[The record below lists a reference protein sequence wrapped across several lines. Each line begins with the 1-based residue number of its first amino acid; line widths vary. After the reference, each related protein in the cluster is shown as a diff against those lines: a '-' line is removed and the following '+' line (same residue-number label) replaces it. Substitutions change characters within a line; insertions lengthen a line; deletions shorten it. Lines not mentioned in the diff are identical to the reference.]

1 MVLHDVRGAFD
12 ELLTFH
18 TFHVESNLQSLNLY
32 FGDILKLDQ
41 YMVIFSIDVT
51 FETKFKKR
59 GKKSCNC
66 THSIG
71 PLWIQHLKDVSIKIK
86 KESHYSID
94 IAPLPNLFL

>member
-41 YMVIFSIDVT
+41 YMVIFSIDVPL
-51 FETKFKKR
+51 KPNSKR
-59 GKKSCNC
+59 GAKSLAIV
-66 THSIG
+66 H
-71 PLWIQHLKDVSIKIK
+71 
-86 KESHYSID
+86 
-94 IAPLPNLFL
+94 IA